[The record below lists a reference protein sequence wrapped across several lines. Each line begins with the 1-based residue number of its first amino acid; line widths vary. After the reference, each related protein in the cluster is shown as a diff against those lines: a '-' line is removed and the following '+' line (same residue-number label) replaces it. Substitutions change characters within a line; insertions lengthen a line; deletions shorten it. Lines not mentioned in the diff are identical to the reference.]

1 MPAAENTQTMAIA
14 GHTSSAASEPKPLHE
29 RLLLIGGS
37 PYLTLV
43 TLTTEGASVCDP
55 DNIAGSP
62 EDSAGSGP

>member
-37 PYLTLV
+37 PYLT
-43 TLTTEGASVCDP
+43 P
-55 DNIAGSP
+55 
-62 EDSAGSGP
+62 